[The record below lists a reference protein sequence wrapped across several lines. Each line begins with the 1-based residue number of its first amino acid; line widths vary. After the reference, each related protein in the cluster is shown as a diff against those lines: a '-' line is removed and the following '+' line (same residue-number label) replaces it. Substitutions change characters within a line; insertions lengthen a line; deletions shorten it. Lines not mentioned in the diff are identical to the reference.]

1 MKKTLLIMLVAAVA
15 FAWSASG
22 AGSVKDP
29 RDGQT
34 YKTVKIG
41 KQTWMAENLN
51 YAADSSW
58 CYKDDPANCKKYGR
72 LYTWEAATK
81 ACPAG
86 WHLPTSKEW
95 DELRKALG
103 ENAGTKLKSK
113 DWDGTD
119 AVGFHALPAGGRDNG
134 GDFYYMGSGAR
145 FWPATEGDGTPAYY
159 RYLNSDDA
167 GLYSGSYRSKNYAY
181 SVRCLQD

>member
-1 MKKTLLIMLVAAVA
+1 MKKTLLVMLVAAVA
-15 FAWSASG
+15 FAWSAPEF
-22 AGSVKDP
+22 GSLKDL

-58 CYKDDPANCKKYGR
+58 CYKDDPANCAKYGR
-72 LYTWEAATK
+72 LYTWDAATK
-81 ACPAG
+81 ACPTG
-86 WHLPTSKEW
+86 WHLPTSEEW
-95 DELRKALG
+95 DELEKAIG
-103 ENAGTKLKSK
+103 EEAGTKLKST

-119 AVGFHALPAGGRDNG
+119 AVGFIALPAGSRSND
-134 GDFYYMGSGAR
+134 GDFASMGSDAR
-145 FWPATEGDGTPAYY
+145 FWTATQYNFNLAYY
-159 RYLNSDDA
+159 RSFFSDFTVLDL
-167 GLYSGSYRSKNYAY
+167 GGNYKDYAY